1 MCFHATLVSLLSLQ
15 ASVGCDGSL
24 LWVSCWQAGSLPRVH
39 RNIDSDRERKSG
51 IVDYGRGSFEIEGT

>member
-1 MCFHATLVSLLSLQ
+1 M
-15 ASVGCDGSL
+15 GCDGSL

-51 IVDYGRGSFEIEGT
+51 AVDYGRGSFGIDGT